1 MISRM
6 IAYQPVDPAAGLPA
20 TRLPLADIVGF
31 FLCRRVRPAFS
42 AGALI
47 DLVDEFRTIACS
59 CGQSF
64 DVQIL
69 TAEKINAETAS
80 LVRSGQCPRCA
91 AAHDTQLQFQRNGL
105 ILSREAGTWFI
116 WLNRVTPNRC
126 GDPIEEHLF
135 WYQVDWTKRNAELA
149 EQLNVPDEVV
159 QSWRRKVAKSKSPAK
174 PKSRT
179 GQTRTSVSRRRG
191 SSANA

>member
-1 MISRM
+1 M

-42 AGALI
+42 PTVLVELI
-47 DLVDEFRTIACS
+47 DEFRTVACP

-64 DVQIL
+64 EVQIL
-69 TAEKINAETAS
+69 TAERINAETAS
-80 LVRSGQCPRCA
+80 LVRSGYCPHCA
-91 AAHDTQLQFQRNGL
+91 AAHDTHLQFQRNGL
-105 ILSREAGTWFI
+105 ILSREGDGWFI
-116 WLNRVTPNRC
+116 WLNRVKPNRC

-135 WYQVDWTKRNAELA
+135 WYQVDWTKRTAVLA
-149 EQLNVPDEVV
+149 EELNVPDEIV
-159 QSWRRKVAKSKSPAK
+159 QSWRRKVAKSKSATEEK
-174 PKSRT
+174 PRARRSRT
-179 GQTRTSVSRRRG
+179 TLSSRRRG